1 MEKSAKLLFLLWI
14 MLVPM
19 TVMANPVDR
28 SHGMPYEIV
37 PIRNIQYM
45 SIVAEWNKDKM
56 LTKIEPFNSPRLD
69 RFTRVIWTNNTDI
82 PVRIKLGKGSKCQ
95 EASETQLLVLDWRLD
110 RGCYITQKPIL
121 PKGALET
128 TFTEQGKYPYEVEF
142 VGKKVKESGVI
153 TIY

>member
-1 MEKSAKLLFLLWI
+1 MEKAAKLMFLLWI
-14 MLVPM
+14 MLA
-19 TVMANPVDR
+19 TVMAMANPVDGR
-28 SHGMPYEIV
+28 HGMPPEIV

-56 LTKIEPFNSPRLD
+56 VTKMEPFNNPRLD

-82 PVRIKLGKGSKCQ
+82 PVRIKLGKGSKCR
-95 EASETQLLVLDWRLD
+95 EASEIQLLVLDWRLD
-110 RGCYITQKPIL
+110 RACYITQKPIL
-121 PKGALET
+121 PKGVLET

-142 VGKKVKESGVI
+142 MGKKVKESGVI